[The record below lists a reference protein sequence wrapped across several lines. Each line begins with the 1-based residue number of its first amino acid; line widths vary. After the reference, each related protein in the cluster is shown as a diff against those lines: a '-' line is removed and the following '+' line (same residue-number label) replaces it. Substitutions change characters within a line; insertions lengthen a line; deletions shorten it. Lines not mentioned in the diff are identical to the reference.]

1 MAINKLFNKSF
12 LTRAIS
18 GVLLVLAILLTM
30 FLGELV
36 CFLVILLAS
45 LIGLYEM
52 YKAVG
57 IGKRKITILGYI
69 ATVILFVMIKLTG
82 YEHLGMFIVL
92 YMLSIMVVY
101 VFAFPAYKAGDI
113 VMSIFGVIYVCVL
126 MSFVYSLRAGENGIY
141 TVWLVFICA
150 WGCDTCAY
158 LAGVTLGKHK
168 MAPVLSPKKSI
179 EGAIGGVLGAA
190 ALGALYGLFVD
201 GKLTGITNPVLV
213 FAIVG
218 AIGALVSMVGDL
230 AASAIKR
237 NFDIKDYGKLIPG
250 HGGILDRFD
259 SILFTAPI
267 VYYFLVFLGTR
278 IG

>member
-12 LTRAIS
+12 LTRTIS
-18 GVLLVLAILLTM
+18 GVLLVAVIMLTM
-30 FLGELV
+30 FLGEMV
-36 CFLVILLAS
+36 CFGVILAAS
-45 LIGLYEM
+45 LIGLNEL

-57 IGKRKITILGYI
+57 IGKRKISILGYL
-69 ATVILFVMIKLTG
+69 ATIVLFVMIKFTG

-101 VFAFPAYKAGDI
+101 VFSFPAYKTQDV
-113 VMSIFGVIYVCVL
+113 VMAIFGVIYVAVL

-150 WGCDTCAY
+150 WGSDTCAY
-158 LAGVTLGKHK
+158 LTGVTMGKHK
-168 MAPVLSPKKSI
+168 MAPILSPKKSI
-179 EGAIGGVLGAA
+179 EGMFGGIIGAA
-190 ALGALYGLFVD
+190 ALGALYGFIVGD
-201 GKLTGITNPVLV
+201 HVKGISNAVLV

-218 AIGALVSMVGDL
+218 ALGALVSMVGDL

-237 NFDIKDYGKLIPG
+237 NFEIKDYGKLIPG